1 MEINGK
7 KYITLKE
14 WASARGI
21 DPVLIRQR
29 AQRGTAPEG
38 MIKVGRDWMIPEDA
52 EPVDLRVK
60 TGKYRDW
67 RKKRG

>member
-7 KYITLKE
+7 RYVTLKE
-14 WASARGI
+14 WAEARNL

-38 MIKVGRDWMIPEDA
+38 MIKIGRDWMIPEDA

-60 TGKYRDW
+60 TGKYIGHKR
-67 RKKRG
+67 KRG